1 MLDDV
6 LATIEDPRKG
16 LPDEVFD
23 FVRRVTPLVNV
34 DLLIQRNGESLLAWR
49 EDEYARGWHVMG
61 GIVRFREP
69 LKKRID
75 AVAAQEIGVA
85 VESEA
90 SPCAMNEVRSMER
103 AHFIS
108 LLYRCRLMEAI
119 DASRMFSGNGK
130 PDNGALAWIRGV
142 PADLYPDQRFYAD
155 WLDGTRL

>member
-1 MLDDV
+1 MLDQV
-6 LATIEDPRKG
+6 LSEIKDPREG

-34 DLLIQRNGESLLAWR
+34 DLLIRRDGESLLAWR
-49 EDEYARGWHVMG
+49 EDEYDKGWHVMG

-69 LKKRID
+69 LQKRIN

-90 SPCAMNEVRSMER
+90 SPCAMNEVCGHQR

-119 DASRMFSGNGK
+119 DPFRMFGGKGK
-130 PDNGALAWIRGV
+130 PENGALAWFRGA
-142 PADLYPDQRFYAD
+142 PADLCPSQHFYTE
-155 WLDGTRL
+155 WLNGTRM